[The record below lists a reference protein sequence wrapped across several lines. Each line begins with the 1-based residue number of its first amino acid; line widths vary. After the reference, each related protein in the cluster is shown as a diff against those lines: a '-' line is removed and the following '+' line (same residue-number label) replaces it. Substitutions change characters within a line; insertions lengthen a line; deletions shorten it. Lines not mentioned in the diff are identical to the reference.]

1 LSVSKC
7 NRIHISKKNPPADH
21 KCPVLKVHDT
31 PMTDSN
37 REKYL
42 GDIVDKSGKIRATI
56 EERQNKGYAA
66 VAEILAIIEEI
77 PLGKHKMEIGLQL
90 RQAMLLNGM
99 LFNSE
104 AWHSISE
111 HELKMLEKVD
121 EHLLRS
127 LVQGHAK
134 LPIEFLYLEA
144 GAMPMR
150 FIIACRRILYQQT
163 ILKRPEEELIR
174 RVYQAQKNDP
184 LPGDFYQLVQ
194 QDYQVIGETMTEEY
208 VQQQNRDAFKKEIK
222 EKTKMAALKFLKDLQ
237 SKHSKIRDICYQKL
251 ETQAYMTSPIF
262 NNEEVSLLHAL
273 RSRYINVKANFSS
286 KYQRNMLCP
295 LCLTTVDDQ
304 PHILECSV
312 LKRKFES
319 TETNADRNV
328 YNDIFAE
335 PAKQKGITH
344 LFVQLLKIRNSL
356 VDENLCMESAPSI
369 SDELLE
375 DSDNLRSSIVH
386 CLLGK

>member
-1 LSVSKC
+1 
-7 NRIHISKKNPPADH
+7 
-21 KCPVLKVHDT
+21 
-31 PMTDSN
+31 
-37 REKYL
+37 
-42 GDIVDKSGKIRATI
+42 
-56 EERQNKGYAA
+56 
-66 VAEILAIIEEI
+66 
-77 PLGKHKMEIGLQL
+77 
-90 RQAMLLNGM
+90 
-99 LFNSE
+99 
-104 AWHSISE
+104 
-111 HELKMLEKVD
+111 
-121 EHLLRS
+121 
-127 LVQGHAK
+127 
-134 LPIEFLYLEA
+134 
-144 GAMPMR
+144 
-150 FIIACRRILYQQT
+150 
-163 ILKRPEEELIR
+163 
-174 RVYQAQKNDP
+174 
-184 LPGDFYQLVQ
+184 
-194 QDYQVIGETMTEEY
+194 
-208 VQQQNRDAFKKEIK
+208 
-222 EKTKMAALKFLKDLQ
+222 MAALKFLKDLQ

-286 KYQRNMLCP
+286 KYQHNMLCP
-295 LCLTTVDDQ
+295 LCLSSVDDQ

-375 DSDNLRSSIVH
+375 DSDNLRNSIVH